1 MAVQQFASVSAEL
14 LFLGYKGCK
23 TPLYI
28 VYDDR
33 GETNK
38 QLMFFQ
44 NQVDVCLLFYK
55 GKPNKEHLVNF
66 DAALREKLGNV
77 KVYTATEKAEV
88 FIFGLSY

>member
-1 MAVQQFASVSAEL
+1 MAVNQFASVSAEL
-14 LFLGYKGCK
+14 VHLGYKGCK

-28 VYDDR
+28 VYSDR

-38 QLMFFQ
+38 KIMFFQ

-66 DAALREKLGNV
+66 QAGMRVKIGNV
-77 KVYTATEKAEV
+77 KFYKATDKAEV

>member
-14 LFLGYKGCK
+14 LFKNYKGCK

-28 VYDDR
+28 VYNNR
-33 GETNK
+33 GSTNK
-38 QLMFFQ
+38 QMMFFQ

-55 GKPNKEHLVNF
+55 GKPNKDHLVNF
-66 DAALREKLGNV
+66 DAAMREYLGNV
-77 KVYTATEKAEV
+77 KEYTATEKAEV